1 MKWEGPLFGSEKL
14 MRFED
19 QSYCEKFLGLLSSVL
34 AIEVA
39 SLDGD
44 TEESQIKRIAG
55 QITDKELQ
63 NTVVSSYFT
72 LEDNRIQAQ
81 DLIDLHLGTATEEE
95 RWEAEDFK
103 N

>member
-1 MKWEGPLFGSEKL
+1 MKIFG
-14 MRFED
+14 FT
-19 QSYCEKFLGLLSSVL
+19 CPVL

-55 QITDKELQ
+55 QVNDKELQ
-63 NTVVSSYFT
+63 NTAVSVLISL

-81 DLIDLHLGTATEEE
+81 DLIDLHLGMATEEE
-95 RWEAEDFK
+95 QWEAETFK